1 MTYHEGDIV
10 ADRCDHCGRVIR
22 VIPADGAALVQFA
35 DYTSWRVM
43 DGLEPV
49 EVAA

>member
-1 MTYHEGDIV
+1 MTFHLGDVV
-10 ADRCDHCGRVIR
+10 ADRCDHCGRVI
-22 VIPADGAALVQFA
+22 ATDTHDGIALVQFL